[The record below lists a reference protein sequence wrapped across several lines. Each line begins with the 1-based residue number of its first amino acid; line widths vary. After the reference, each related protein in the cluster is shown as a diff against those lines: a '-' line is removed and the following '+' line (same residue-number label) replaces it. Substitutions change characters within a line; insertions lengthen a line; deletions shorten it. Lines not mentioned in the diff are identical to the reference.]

1 VSESSGCLDLSDS
14 TSKFSVSRTHFDINK
29 FGKPTEED
37 FETVRD
43 VVKKMIG
50 SAYRVVQ
57 ARSQSNYAPSWVS
70 R

>member
-1 VSESSGCLDLSDS
+1 MSESSGCLDLSDS

-43 VVKKMIG
+43 VVKNMIG

-57 ARSQSNYAPSWVS
+57 ARSQSKYAPSWVS